1 MDPDVT
7 KMTKDEY
14 VEYMTKNRDKL
25 IRAYDDLIAVS
36 DAAVYSAIAVL
47 VVLIIIGLTFHA
59 MYWLF
64 S

>member
-14 VEYMTKNRDKL
+14 VEYMLANRDKL
-25 IRAYDDLIAVS
+25 TRAYDDLIAAG